1 MPQFPHTGSGEPQ
14 LSFWGSPRHHQ
25 AGGRWRSTRSL
36 PTAQVRQALPGKGR
50 KNPYPFLKGFGGLKR
65 RVRARKDRP
74 GLGKPCWWGE
84 IPARAFSTRAT
95 FYLNTL
101 PSPGYPYIPL
111 SQSIAPPKAD
121 ATQSPNCTPVPVS
134 PSAACQNTPTQRGTE
149 PPPPRITPMTPH
161 HPPPPHPGEP
171 PRPGSVPPSPA
182 PSPGDGPAPA
192 GGARSGWVP
201 GGRWPTPPAAGR
213 SGGRVG
219 WPAAVAAGRST
230 S

>member
-1 MPQFPHTGSGEPQ
+1 MGSGEPQ
-14 LSFWGSPRHHQ
+14 LSFWGSPGHHQ
-25 AGGRWRSTRSL
+25 AGGRWRSARSL
-36 PTAQVRQALPGKGR
+36 PTAQVRQALSGKGR

-74 GLGKPCWWGE
+74 GLGKPGWWGE

-134 PSAACQNTPTQRGTE
+134 PSAARQNTPTQRGTE
-149 PPPPRITPMTPH
+149 PPPSPYHTHDPTSSTTTSSRRAAPARQRPTVASTFPR
-161 HPPPPHPGEP
+161 
-171 PRPGSVPPSPA
+171 RRSSARRWGSVRM
-182 PSPGDGPAPA
+182 
-192 GGARSGWVP
+192 GARGSV
-201 GGRWPTPPAAGR
+201 ANASR
-213 SGGRVG
+213 S
-219 WPAAVAAGRST
+219 RSLRR
-230 S
+230 